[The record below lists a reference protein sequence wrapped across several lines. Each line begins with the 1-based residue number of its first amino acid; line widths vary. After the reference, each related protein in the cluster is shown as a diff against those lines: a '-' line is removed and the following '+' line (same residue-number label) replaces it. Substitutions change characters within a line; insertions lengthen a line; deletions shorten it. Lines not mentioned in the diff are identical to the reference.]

1 MPWRVR
7 PASLEQVPRHEGLQP
22 KAWSLFRATCMHMES
37 VRTPPAEN
45 QGSGLR
51 VEDPKAHVLPQE
63 LEAAAMRASREWEV
77 LQRGTAS
84 LTHLL
89 DKFRAD
95 RDAAAYAKMVVG
107 TFRGARSR
115 AQ

>member
-1 MPWRVR
+1 
-7 PASLEQVPRHEGLQP
+7 
-22 KAWSLFRATCMHMES
+22 
-37 VRTPPAEN
+37 
-45 QGSGLR
+45 
-51 VEDPKAHVLPQE
+51 
-63 LEAAAMRASREWEV
+63 MRASREWEV

-95 RDAAAYAKMVVG
+95 GDAAAYAKMVVG

>member
-1 MPWRVR
+1 M
-7 PASLEQVPRHEGLQP
+7 LL
-22 KAWSLFRATCMHMES
+22 
-37 VRTPPAEN
+37 
-45 QGSGLR
+45 
-51 VEDPKAHVLPQE
+51 QE

-95 RDAAAYAKMVVG
+95 GDAAAYAKMVVG
-107 TFRGARSR
+107 TFRGARRASR
-115 AQ
+115 VRLRAS